1 MNKTNCPN
9 CGAPIIHSYTYNC
22 LYCGTLLNSNVNKIM
37 DTKNK
42 EIRDFE
48 IISIEETQMFFG
60 IEIFIK
66 CKIREIP
73 IMSEFNDDNCSP
85 YASVVMPSNLN
96 SMGVFKL
103 RISRLDL
110 EDYEH
115 IYTNIYNEIPLSL
128 KKYSGEIIHKIIKF
142 CNEHNCA
149 LNRYIWKKI

>member
-22 LYCGTLLNSNVNKIM
+22 LYCRTLLNSNVNKIM

-48 IISIEETQMFFG
+48 IISIEESQMFFG
-60 IEIFIK
+60 IDIFIK

-96 SMGVFKL
+96 TSIIKTRENLHIGD
-103 RISRLDL
+103 RISYWTIEYVCKSEL
-110 EDYEH
+110 
-115 IYTNIYNEIPLSL
+115 II
-128 KKYSGEIIHKIIKF
+128 KEIIG
-142 CNEHNCA
+142 EE
-149 LNRYIWKKI
+149 